1 MPIAARGPLPP
12 PRTTTTA
19 TARISRTS
27 RLPSQ
32 YLYRAG
38 LRTPPT
44 PTTMA
49 AASSPKDAEPGSRA
63 PPIGADWNEYHARW
77 ENIWRDGCAPGQFF
91 DKASASPTLRSL
103 LSLPLLPA
111 QVEHLAAQGGLPK
124 DGSYV
129 APPSIDARNKRAL
142 VPGCGRGYDVVAFA
156 QAGASAA
163 VGLELSPKAAEVARE
178 YVRGELAGRGVPSPA
193 ANAQIVECDFFSPPA
208 DTVPP
213 ESFDLGYDLT
223 FLCALHPSMREAWA
237 AGWSRLLKKGALL
250 VTACYPIDASRD
262 QNAGPPWPLTPQ
274 LYERLLL
281 GEGGPKFRKVY
292 LAPVPPAM
300 SHPER
305 AGQEWLG
312 IWERL

>member
-1 MPIAARGPLPP
+1 MA
-12 PRTTTTA
+12 
-19 TARISRTS
+19 
-27 RLPSQ
+27 
-32 YLYRAG
+32 
-38 LRTPPT
+38 
-44 PTTMA
+44 A
-49 AASSPKDAEPGSRA
+49 AASSASKAADEPGSRA

-111 QVEHLAAQGGLPK
+111 QADHLAAQGGLPE
-124 DGSYV
+124 DGSYT
-129 APPSIDARNKRAL
+129 PPPLIDARNKRAL

-163 VGLELSPKAAEVARE
+163 VGLELSTKAAEVARE
-178 YVRGELAGRGVPSPA
+178 YVRGELGGEGASA
-193 ANAQIVECDFFSPPA
+193 ASAAQIVECDFFSPPK

-223 FLCALHPSMREAWA
+223 FLCALHPTMREAWA
-237 AGWSRLLKKGALL
+237 AGWSRLLKKGGLL

-281 GEGGPKFRKVY
+281 EGGKFRKVY
-292 LAPVPPAM
+292 LAPVPPGM

-305 AGQEWLG
+305 VRQEWLG